1 MQRSQR
7 IAVQKET
14 IEAFTTYEYVHSQ
27 TDKVIKLDAESI
39 NAEIAKAKFYKN
51 GSKIIREIIPEKQE
65 KPVIQVINGDCL
77 IEALQLKK
85 KGFNPLVL
93 NMASAIN
100 VGGGKYCQITILRV

>member
-14 IEAFTTYEYVHSQ
+14 IEAFTTYSYVHSQ
-27 TDKVIKLDAESI
+27 TNKVIKLDAEGI
-39 NAEIAKAKFYKN
+39 DAEIAKSKFYKN
-51 GSKIIREIIPEKQE
+51 GSKLIREIIPEKQE
-65 KPVIQVINGDCL
+65 KPVIEVVSGDCL

-93 NMASAIN
+93 NMASATN
-100 VGGGKYCQITILRV
+100 PGGGKYCQ